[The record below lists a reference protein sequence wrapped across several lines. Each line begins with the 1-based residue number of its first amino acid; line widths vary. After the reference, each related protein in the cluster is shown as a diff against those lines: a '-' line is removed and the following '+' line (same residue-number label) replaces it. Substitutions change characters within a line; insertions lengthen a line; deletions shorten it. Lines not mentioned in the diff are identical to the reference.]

1 MTLRDLWL
9 RIRALA
15 ARRTVDRELD
25 EELAFHLEMET
36 RKLIASGQTPAD
48 ARALARARF
57 GPASA
62 ADACRDARG
71 IAFIDS
77 ALRDLHY
84 AIRTSL
90 RTPAVTITIVATIA
104 LGLGLSTAVFT
115 IFNALV
121 FRPDAIRDPDSLY
134 SFTWS
139 TRGQP
144 RHRFTLRE
152 YDAFRRENAAFAD
165 VAARNFDLTT
175 RIEGHAA
182 EGQLV
187 SGNYFQV
194 LGVSAMSG
202 RTLQPDDA
210 VATGGE
216 AVVVLSYRAWQRIFA
231 SDPSI
236 VGRTVRVNG
245 FPCDVVGVM
254 PEAFRGLEALLL
266 VDFWAPLTLA
276 GQVDP
281 RQTARSPD
289 NPGGLEVL
297 GRLKPGLSESQARAA
312 LAVWASRYSMDSEAN
327 APIDIQ
333 LQPRGTS
340 APLSLNVLLGFSP
353 LFVAF
358 GLILLI
364 GCANVSNLLL
374 ARAFARQ
381 REMAIRLSLGAS
393 RGRLIRQL
401 LTESLVLA
409 LTAGSVA
416 LLISRAAVDA
426 AVYFLTTTMPP
437 EIAEFLRLDSVVLPT
452 DVRVVMFAVGAA
464 AVSASLF
471 GLMPALQA
479 TRAQLVHAVPENLR
493 SNQRSFSLMRR
504 ANGGR
509 ASRLRS
515 ALIVVQVTASALF
528 LICAVIFLRGAGRAA
543 AVDPGV
549 RVSDTL
555 IVDNPANEAS
565 RPAIIE
571 LLASQPSVSA
581 TATAW
586 PAPLLNVPREALA
599 ATFTDATSAT
609 GTGGLDAA
617 PTSYRFVSSG
627 YFDVLGIDVLSGRTF
642 SNEEGVAHAPV
653 AVLSESAARQFW
665 PAGNGIGQQ
674 LRVLRDTQIRRGD
687 EPIMPPPV
695 VTVIGIARDVRGYS
709 PSGNG
714 SDNTAIYLPSANT
727 DPKTAM
733 VVRVHGDPDVTRRT
747 LTERLAAVDPNVG
760 MIITMRSLGALRTYP
775 MQLGFWVIVALG
787 MLALAFTLSGIYG
800 VLSYLV
806 EQRTK
811 EIGVRIALGATAGN
825 VTSLVLWQSLRLVG
839 FGLAAGV
846 FLAWGVST
854 ILTSKLPVTGPFAGV
869 IQLLDGVAYGA
880 SLLVICLACVCAA
893 AIPALRAARID
904 PIAALR
910 HE

>member
-15 ARRTVDRELD
+15 APRTVDRQLD
-25 EELAFHLEMET
+25 EELAFHVEMET
-36 RKLIASGQTPAD
+36 LKLIASGQTPAD

-57 GPASA
+57 GPAST

-77 ALRDLHY
+77 ALRDLRY

-139 TRGQP
+139 SARAAAPPLHSQRVRT
-144 RHRFTLRE
+144 HSDASTEAFT
-152 YDAFRRENAAFAD
+152 D

-194 LGVSAMSG
+194 LGVNAMLG

-210 VATGGE
+210 AATGGE
-216 AVVVLSYRAWQRIFA
+216 AVVGLSYRAWQRIFA
-231 SDPSI
+231 SDPGI

-245 FPCDVVGVM
+245 FSCDVVGIM

-312 LAVWASRYSMDSEAN
+312 LAVWASRYSIESEAN
-327 APIDIQ
+327 PPIDFH

-340 APLSLNVLLGFSP
+340 APLSWNVLLGFSP

-374 ARAFARQ
+374 WGVFARQ

-401 LTESLVLA
+401 LTESLLLA

-416 LLISRAAVDA
+416 LLISRALVDA

-452 DVRVVMFAVGAA
+452 DVRVVMFAIAAA
-464 AVSASLF
+464 AVSAS
-471 GLMPALQA
+471 
-479 TRAQLVHAVPENLR
+479 
-493 SNQRSFSLMRR
+493 S
-504 ANGGR
+504 
-509 ASRLRS
+509 
-515 ALIVVQVTASALF
+515 
-528 LICAVIFLRGAGRAA
+528 
-543 AVDPGV
+543 
-549 RVSDTL
+549 SD
-555 IVDNPANEAS
+555 
-565 RPAIIE
+565 
-571 LLASQPSVSA
+571 
-581 TATAW
+581 
-586 PAPLLNVPREALA
+586 
-599 ATFTDATSAT
+599 
-609 GTGGLDAA
+609 
-617 PTSYRFVSSG
+617 
-627 YFDVLGIDVLSGRTF
+627 
-642 SNEEGVAHAPV
+642 
-653 AVLSESAARQFW
+653 
-665 PAGNGIGQQ
+665 
-674 LRVLRDTQIRRGD
+674 
-687 EPIMPPPV
+687 
-695 VTVIGIARDVRGYS
+695 
-709 PSGNG
+709 
-714 SDNTAIYLPSANT
+714 
-727 DPKTAM
+727 
-733 VVRVHGDPDVTRRT
+733 
-747 LTERLAAVDPNVG
+747 
-760 MIITMRSLGALRTYP
+760 
-775 MQLGFWVIVALG
+775 
-787 MLALAFTLSGIYG
+787 
-800 VLSYLV
+800 
-806 EQRTK
+806 
-811 EIGVRIALGATAGN
+811 
-825 VTSLVLWQSLRLVG
+825 
-839 FGLAAGV
+839 
-846 FLAWGVST
+846 
-854 ILTSKLPVTGPFAGV
+854 
-869 IQLLDGVAYGA
+869 
-880 SLLVICLACVCAA
+880 
-893 AIPALRAARID
+893 
-904 PIAALR
+904 
-910 HE
+910 